1 MRGNAIATV
10 VVAIAIVS
18 AAPAAL
24 AQGRGRGH
32 DKHGES
38 SEGFRSEQADHD
50 DAIAIDR
57 AGHVRVIREYER
69 SGSLPPGLAKRDEL
83 PPGLRKQLHEKG
95 ELPPGLQKHLVRVPS
110 DLDARLPRIPS
121 YDRRYFAGNDLIIV
135 NVRTNHID
143 AILTAVWK

>member
-1 MRGNAIATV
+1 MKGYAIATV
-10 VVAIAIVS
+10 VVAIAVMS

-32 DKHGES
+32 DKHDES
-38 SEGFRSEQADHD
+38 SEGARSGQADRD
-50 DAIAIDR
+50 DAIVIDR

-95 ELPPGLQKHLVRVPS
+95 ELPPGLQKHLVRVPPE
-110 DLDARLPRIPS
+110 LEVRLPRIPT
-121 YDRRYFAGNDLIIV
+121 YERRYFAGNDLIIV

-143 AILTAVWK
+143 AIVTAVWK